1 VVKKNMRQFPFAAMA
16 LILIAGVCFIFF
28 IVFNY
33 AYDNPDNGL
42 FNLLEKSAEKTM
54 NADKLSWFGM
64 RLDHIRT
71 GFGLSALV
79 LFSLAILIFVV
90 KSFDETPG

>member
-1 VVKKNMRQFPFAAMA
+1 MNQYPFAAMVLA
-16 LILIAGVCFIFF
+16 LLAGVCFIFF

-42 FNLLEKSAEKTM
+42 FTKLNESAKDTM
-54 NADKLSWFGM
+54 NADTFSWFSA

-79 LFSLAILIFVV
+79 LFSLSILIFVV
-90 KSFDETPG
+90 TSFKKTDAG